1 MPPHHPA
8 AALARRDTIGASTPV
23 MTLADLADLELIKL
37 LKHRYM
43 RCLDQKRWDEIEGCF
58 TEDAVASYSAGKYA
72 FAGRAAIV
80 DFFRS
85 AMDRKSFL
93 SSHRVHQP
101 EIELTGPTAATGVW
115 AMEDY
120 VIDTERNITIH
131 GAAFYTDEYV
141 KRDGTW
147 LIARTGYE
155 RTFEE
160 VQPRDGTSPPV
171 LTASFW
177 GTGGRSELPAP
188 KA

>member
-1 MPPHHPA
+1 
-8 AALARRDTIGASTPV
+8 
-23 MTLADLADLELIKL
+23 MTAADLIDLELIKQ
-37 LKHRYM
+37 LKHKYM
-43 RCLDQKRWDEIEGCF
+43 RCLDQKRWDEIADCF

-72 FAGRAAIV
+72 FDGRAAILA
-80 DFFRS
+80 FFRT
-85 AMDRKSFL
+85 AMDRKTFL

-101 EIELTGPTAATGVW
+101 EIVLTSTTTATGVW

-120 VIDTERNITIH
+120 VIDTDRNITIH
-131 GAAFYTDEYV
+131 GAAFYTDAYR
-141 KRDGTW
+141 KLSGAWR
-147 LIARTGYE
+147 IARTGYE

-188 KA
+188 KT